1 MTPAT
6 PADPVSSGVGVVE
19 DTGPRI
25 GVHSLTMEAQMDTNL
40 ERTRNAINER
50 LDFERIRAIAEDA
63 ASAAVRSVQDDLG
76 IEGDGIA
83 SIHFNDETWSLL
95 RSIMQ
100 EYAEAEVNSEWN
112 EEEGGEA

>member
-1 MTPAT
+1 
-6 PADPVSSGVGVVE
+6 
-19 DTGPRI
+19 
-25 GVHSLTMEAQMDTNL
+25 MDASL
-40 ERTRNAINER
+40 ERTRNEINER

-63 ASAAVRSVQDDLG
+63 ACAAVRSVQDDLG

-83 SIHFNDETWSLL
+83 SIHFNDATCSVL

-100 EYAEAEVNSEWN
+100 KYAEAELNSEWN